1 MTLRKILVVALLGVV
16 ALVGPGL
23 LPARLAGT
31 YPTGDRPVPDTVAA
45 LALFQSR
52 VGRDANAINLT
63 VLAQLYARRSRETG
77 NVEELAS
84 AETAVRA
91 ALAQKPTYG
100 PAVLTLAS
108 VLAGQHRFDEAL
120 TTAHRAQKLD
130 PRLGALGLVGDVL
143 VATGDYEGAREA
155 YSHLAGTPASPGLAA
170 RMAHLYELE
179 GDLEKA
185 IRQTERAA
193 AAGLDQGAVG
203 EEAAWFQVRLG
214 DLNFTLGKLG
224 ESDRRYRAAL
234 DLLPGYWPALAGRG
248 KVSAARGDFDRAVQ
262 FYESAAAMVPR
273 PEVMVALGDIYSITG
288 ELRRARDSYA
298 TVEVIS
304 QLSPGVYDRYL
315 ALYEADHGDP
325 EAALAL
331 AESGLEER
339 RDVYGYDT
347 LAWALYR
354 LARYGDARRAMDRA
368 LSLGTRDPQLL
379 FHSGAIWLALGD
391 DRSAITDLE
400 AALELNPHFHP
411 RFAEEAREM
420 LALARSFD

>member
-1 MTLRKILVVALLGVV
+1 MRLRKILVVGLVGAV
-16 ALVGPGL
+16 ALIGPGL

-31 YPTGDRPVPDTVAA
+31 YPTGESPVPDTLAA

-52 VGRDANAINLT
+52 VERDPNAINLT
-63 VLAQLYARRSRETG
+63 LLAQLHARRSRETG
-77 NVEELAS
+77 NVAELAS
-84 AETAVRA
+84 AENAVRD
-91 ALAQKPTYG
+91 ALAQEPNYG
-100 PAVLTLAS
+100 PAMLTLAS

-120 TTAHRAQKLD
+120 TTGRRAQQLD

-143 VATGDYEGAREA
+143 VATGDYEGAKEA
-155 YSHLAGTPASPGLAA
+155 YSQLASTPSSPGLRA
-170 RMAHLYELE
+170 RMAHLDELE
-179 GDLEKA
+179 GDLEGA

-193 AAGLDQGAVG
+193 AAVLDQGGVG

-214 DLNFTLGKLG
+214 DLNFTVGKLA

-248 KVSAARGDFDRAVQ
+248 KVSAARGDLERAVE
-262 FYESAAAMVPR
+262 FYESAAAIVPR
-273 PEVMVALGDIYSITG
+273 PEVMIALGDIYSITG
-288 ELRRARDSYA
+288 DFDRARDSYA

-304 QLSPGVYDRYL
+304 QLSPGVYDRNL

-325 EAALAL
+325 EAALEL
-331 AESGLEER
+331 AERGLEER

-347 LAWALYR
+347 LAWACYR
-354 LARYGDARRAMDRA
+354 LARYADARQAMDRA
-368 LSLGTRDPQLL
+368 MSLGTRDPQLL

-391 DRSAITDLE
+391 NGKATSDLE

-411 RFAEEAREM
+411 RYAQDAREM
-420 LALARSFD
+420 LALARRFD

>member
-1 MTLRKILVVALLGVV
+1 MNLRNILVGALVGVV

-23 LPARLAGT
+23 LPARLPGT
-31 YPTGDRPVPDTVAA
+31 YPTGDRPVPDTVGA

-52 VGRDANAINLT
+52 VERDANAINLT
-63 VLAQLYARRSRETG
+63 LLAQLYARRSRETG
-77 NVEELAS
+77 NVEELAA
-84 AETAVRA
+84 AETAVRD
-91 ALAQKPTYG
+91 ALAQKPSYG

-120 TTAHRAQKLD
+120 TTARRAQQLD

-155 YSHLAGTPASPGLAA
+155 YSRLAGGSPGLAA
-170 RMAHLYELE
+170 RLAHLDELA
-179 GDLEKA
+179 GDLEGA

-193 AAGLDQGAVG
+193 AAGLEQGAVG
-203 EEAAWFQVRLG
+203 EGAAWFQVRLG
-214 DLNFTLGKLG
+214 DLNFTVGRLA

-248 KVSAARGDFDRAVQ
+248 KVSAARGDFDRAVR
-262 FYESAAAMVPR
+262 FYESAADMVPR
-273 PEVMVALGDIYSITG
+273 PEVMVALGDIYAIIG
-288 ELRRARDSYA
+288 ELKQARDSYA

-304 QLSPGVYDRYL
+304 QLSPGVYDRNL
-315 ALYEADHGDP
+315 ALYEAEHGDP

-339 RDVYGYDT
+339 RDIYGYDT
-347 LAWALYR
+347 LAWAFYR
-354 LARYGDARRAMDRA
+354 LARFGDARRAMDRA
-368 LSLGTRDPQLL
+368 MALGTRDPQLL

-391 DRSAITDLE
+391 HGSAITDLE
-400 AALELNPHFHP
+400 AALDLNPHFHP
-411 RFAEEAREM
+411 RYAEEAREM
-420 LALARSFD
+420 LGLARSFG